1 MNNETTHATQAVAQ
15 PISANVVENINRLK
29 DVFKQCADITFER
42 VAAGPDMACS
52 AWIVYCESLADQQS
66 TSDILS
72 VLQKMEMRRRGDGT
86 AITEQT
92 IREWFEFQGVIDRS
106 YFVHDTLESV
116 VRKVLQGH
124 VAFFV
129 EDWDRAVSFDGVKL
143 ETRGVD
149 EPSSERA
156 AIGPREGTVENLS
169 MNIGM
174 LRLRLQTPDFK
185 IVKIPNA
192 GRKTGKEIVY
202 GYLDGVVSPQVLR
215 QFEQRI
221 GRIRDIEIIDTTMVE
236 KLIQDSPRTPFPQC
250 RYTERTDAAAL
261 ALLEGKIIVMAQGSG
276 VVLICPALF
285 AEFLQSIE
293 DYYHRPAFTFFIR
306 LLRFSAFLIAL
317 FLPSIYVALTTFHP
331 ELIPTVLLLAI
342 TNTREG
348 IPFPSVIEVLIME
361 FFFELLREAGIR
373 LPQSVGSAVSIVG
386 ALIIG
391 QAAIDSGIASPI
403 MVVIVALTGIASF
416 SIPQYNF
423 AIALRLLKVPFILL
437 AATLGGFGIMVGII
451 LLLMH
456 LCSLRSLGQPYFEP
470 IGPFRPRRFGML
482 FKAADLERPGRD
494 AA

>member
-1 MNNETTHATQAVAQ
+1 MNSEPTQLLMNL
-15 PISANVVENINRLK
+15 PISADAVENISRLK
-29 DVFKQCADITFER
+29 DIFRQCADIAYER
-42 VAAGPDMACS
+42 IAAGPEMACS

-72 VLQKMEMRRRGDGT
+72 VLQKMEMRRRGNGMV
-86 AITEQT
+86 ISSRT

-106 YFVHDTLESV
+106 YFIHDSIGSV
-116 VRKVLQGH
+116 VRMVLQGH
-124 VAFFV
+124 VVFFM
-129 EDWDRAVSFDGVKL
+129 EHWHYAISFDGLKL
-143 ETRGVD
+143 ETRGVE
-149 EPSSERA
+149 EPSAERA

-185 IVKIPNA
+185 IVKLPRA

-202 GYLDGVVSPQVLR
+202 GYLDGVVSDRVLQ
-215 QFEQRI
+215 QFERRI
-221 GRIRDIEIIDTTMVE
+221 SGVRNIDVIDTTMLE
-236 KLIQDSPRTPFPQC
+236 KAIQDSARTPFPQC

-261 ALLEGKIIVMAQGSG
+261 ALLEGKIIVMTQGSG
-276 VVLICPALF
+276 VVMICPSRF
-285 AEFLQSIE
+285 VEFLQSIE
-293 DYYHRPAFTFFIR
+293 DHYHRPAFTFFIR
-306 LLRFSAFLIAL
+306 LLRFAAFLIAL
-317 FLPSIYVALTTFHP
+317 FLPSIYVALTTFHT

-348 IPFPSVIEVLIME
+348 IPFPAVVEVLIME

-373 LPQSVGSAVSIVG
+373 LPQAVGSAVSIVG

-403 MVVIVALTGIASF
+403 MIVVVALTGIASF

-423 AIALRLLKVPFILL
+423 AISLRLLKVPFILL
-437 AATLGGFGIMVGII
+437 AASLGGFGIMIGII

-456 LCSLRSLGQPYFEP
+456 LCSLRSLGEPYFDP
-470 IGPFRPRRFGML
+470 IGPFHPRRFAGL
-482 FKAADLERPGRD
+482 FKASDKRGPGQD